1 MKELDMGIQKLI
13 DRMQQVADLLYQQ
26 KLKKGFKLFN
36 DVLGELM
43 TMAEGLFTDNAAGSC
58 VLDPQ
63 RFITN
68 LQEAMKA
75 MENGDCV
82 LLADILVFEISGQL
96 QELLDNNA

>member
-1 MKELDMGIQKLI
+1 MKEFDMGIQKLI
-13 DRMQQVADLLYQQ
+13 ERMQKVADLLYQQ
-26 KLKKGFKLFN
+26 KLRKGFKLFN

-43 TMAEGLFTDNAAGSC
+43 AVKEGLFTANAAGSC

-63 RFITN
+63 RFLTN

-96 QELLDNNA
+96 QGLLEINA